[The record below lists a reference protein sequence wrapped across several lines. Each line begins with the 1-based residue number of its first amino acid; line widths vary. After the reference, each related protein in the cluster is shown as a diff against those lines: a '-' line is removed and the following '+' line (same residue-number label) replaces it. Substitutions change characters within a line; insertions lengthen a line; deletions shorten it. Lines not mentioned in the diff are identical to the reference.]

1 MGGEI
6 GNLKGD
12 VSRNEISLGLSM
24 LSAVVVIVT
33 GKPGLD
39 FRPGQKNERKTRG
52 QGLGIILA
60 LRFFYYKSVPFTA
73 ILEEQTERRNTC

>member
-33 GKPGLD
+33 GKPDLD
-39 FRPGQKNERKTRG
+39 FRPGPKK
-52 QGLGIILA
+52 
-60 LRFFYYKSVPFTA
+60 
-73 ILEEQTERRNTC
+73 